1 MPLTLLTTG
10 HTSDSR
16 ESLVDSVQT
25 FKPLS
30 DMVGTTLDAFQMWS
44 LAMPPES
51 MPPGSKTL
59 KMYALTGIV
68 KAVKTEARK
77 IMVHNAYIQGVKEP
91 IERDYELYDA
101 GMFPGVQEGDAV
113 HATVLTDNADIW
125 LLDEA
130 TFTHRHTQKR
140 WEPPTP

>member
-1 MPLTLLTTG
+1 MSSG
-10 HTSDSR
+10 
-16 ESLVDSVQT
+16 SL
-25 FKPLS
+25 
-30 DMVGTTLDAFQMWS
+30 
-44 LAMPPES
+44 
-51 MPPGSKTL
+51 PPGSKTL

-77 IMVHNAYIQGVKEP
+77 ILVHNAYIQVLKEP

-101 GMFPGVQEGDAV
+101 GMFPDVQEGDSV

-130 TFTHRHTQKR
+130 TFKHSHAKKPP
-140 WEPPTP
+140 EPTTP